1 MKQKMIQISAY
12 IIASLLAVP
21 FNGCTVAKEFDVEYE
36 APDNIQ
42 TPDDDSDADIPL
54 RENTDTYYIDSESG
68 NDSNNGKSKNEA
80 WKSSNITY
88 TKSGGKYEKSIL

>member
-36 APDNIQ
+36 APD
-42 TPDDDSDADIPL
+42 TYRL
-54 RENTDTYYIDSESG
+54 RMMTVMPTF
-68 NDSNNGKSKNEA
+68 
-80 WKSSNITY
+80 
-88 TKSGGKYEKSIL
+88 L